1 MYQMQIL
8 FSLITKCSE
17 ETDYKSCPAS
27 NRRSGLLDLV
37 AGDLNSSYVVVV
49 LKHKQLNN

>member
-1 MYQMQIL
+1 MQIL

-17 ETDYKSCPAS
+17 ETDYESCPAS

-37 AGDLNSSYVVVV
+37 AGDLNKPSYVVVV